1 MRNYSPV
8 VDNQFM
14 FSKHQYTPIY
24 TKNVNIK
31 FQGHGNVTGIMSI
44 LLKKL
49 QMDHC
54 RCLAHYIGKLIVL
67 VFFENIFAPPR
78 IIPRNCFKYSKISTF
93 QGCLD

>member
-8 VDNQFM
+8 VNNQFM

-31 FQGHGNVTGIMSI
+31 FKGHGNVTEIMPI

-54 RCLAHYIGKLIVL
+54 RCLTHYMGKLIVHVIL
-67 VFFENIFAPPR
+67 RKFLLHHVSSSE
-78 IIPRNCFKYSKISTF
+78 IISNTHRSLRFRVV
-93 QGCLD
+93 